1 MSSSAS
7 LEDAKVCDQLRSL
20 FSAPFPMQKFR
31 LWFTYQGM
39 PYVTTFDAEHTAKHL
54 LVRNTCVK
62 MAFVNDSKGLIPY
75 EGVISANSP
84 EKACF
89 TPTLTRHSSAASS
102 FSSVDVLQTLK
113 TKIATLFPMF
123 SAQALCITDVA
134 EKDGVRLSPFRI
146 LRGGD
151 ALYEKYGYQSGFIT
165 VLRDYMRTLTWGDI
179 KMTPVAGNIN
189 AILGFINETEGKA
202 IPTGFAIQDTTL
214 ITTILSDVTFEHE
227 LAYKK
232 RHPIRFFS
240 HATLQLIGAELIK
253 KLNATGSS
261 PIPEAY
267 MVVEKVGE
275 QNAWVFCFNPE
286 SEAWRR
292 SKDALLFAHVDFGS
306 NSAASSRKTRRR
318 RRRH

>member
-1 MSSSAS
+1 
-7 LEDAKVCDQLRSL
+7 
-20 FSAPFPMQKFR
+20 
-31 LWFTYQGM
+31 
-39 PYVTTFDAEHTAKHL
+39 
-54 LVRNTCVK
+54 
-62 MAFVNDSKGLIPY
+62 
-75 EGVISANSP
+75 
-84 EKACF
+84 
-89 TPTLTRHSSAASS
+89 
-102 FSSVDVLQTLK
+102 
-113 TKIATLFPMF
+113 
-123 SAQALCITDVA
+123 
-134 EKDGVRLSPFRI
+134 
-146 LRGGD
+146 
-151 ALYEKYGYQSGFIT
+151 
-165 VLRDYMRTLTWGDI
+165 
-179 KMTPVAGNIN
+179 MTPVAGNIN

-202 IPTGFAIQDTTL
+202 IPTGFAIQDTAL

-232 RHPIRFFS
+232 RYPIRLFS

-261 PIPEAY
+261 PIPEAF
-267 MVVEKVGE
+267 MVVEKVGK